1 VPSALSTPARIVIV
15 DDDHGLLRLMEKIV
29 RREGFTA
36 ITTSLGAEALDWL
49 AKNDADLLLLDLK
62 LPDFGGSQFMDQLEA
77 AGRSIPFVII
87 TGQGDERVAVE
98 MMKRGALDYLVKD
111 VQFIEFLP
119 DVIRRALGKLE
130 TDRRLAAAQAAL
142 EVRTREL
149 HAALNE
155 MQAISY
161 SISHD
166 MRAPLRSMQS
176 YASFLVDE
184 YANNLDEEG
193 IRFLQQIIRS
203 AVRLDTLIRDA
214 WNYTKILN
222 DRLPIEPIDL
232 DRLVR
237 DIVETD
243 PATHAGNMR
252 VEINGSLPMVMGNV
266 ALLTQ
271 CVSSLLSNAAKFVA
285 PGVSPRLEIRA
296 EERDSSWIRVWFK
309 DNGIGIAPEHH
320 ERIFGIFSR
329 IHSDSEYEGTGIGL
343 SIVQKTV
350 ERMGGRVG
358 VESRLHEGSSFWIE
372 LKKVE
377 A

>member
-1 VPSALSTPARIVIV
+1 
-15 DDDHGLLRLMEKIV
+15 MEKAV
-29 RREGFTA
+29 RRAGYTPITA
-36 ITTSLGAEALDWL
+36 RLGGEALDWL
-49 AKNDADLLLLDLK
+49 SKNDADLLLLDLK
-62 LPDFGGSQFMDQLEA
+62 LPDIGGSQFMDQLEA
-77 AGRSIPFVII
+77 AGRSIPFIII

-119 DVIRRALGKLE
+119 DVIRRALWKLE
-130 TDRRLAAAQAAL
+130 TDRRLATAQAAL
-142 EVRTREL
+142 EVRTQEL
-149 HAALNE
+149 RAALNE

-166 MRAPLRSMQS
+166 MRAPLRAMQS
-176 YASFLVDE
+176 YAHFLVDE
-184 YANNLDEEG
+184 YGDKLDEDG

-214 WNYTKILN
+214 WNYTKVLN
-222 DRLPIEPIDL
+222 DRLPIEPVEL

-243 PATHAGNMR
+243 PATHSDKMR
-252 VEINGSLPMVMGNV
+252 AEIKGTLPMVMGNV

-285 PGVSPRLEIRA
+285 PGVTPRLEIWA
-296 EERDSSWIRVWFK
+296 DERDSSWIRVLFK

-320 ERIFGIFSR
+320 ERIFGIFNR
-329 IHSDSEYEGTGIGL
+329 VHAESEYEGTGIGL

-358 VESRLHEGSSFWIE
+358 VQSKLREGSSFWIE
-372 LKKVE
+372 LKKAE
-377 A
+377 T